1 MIFSE
6 KDLEDYICN
15 NQEKFIKELNK
26 IYGEKEKINFIGRQ
40 VRIGEN
46 NIADLVYYF
55 DKSAGD
61 KDINFID
68 RNYIIVELKYR
79 QLEPK
84 DLAQISRYMTILN
97 EKLLY
102 IEGLMEHTVYGLF
115 VSFGQNDL
123 MQDISMNLP
132 NSNIDYIEI
141 KNDITFKQ
149 ENWHHKEE
157 YIENIKLDQRIIDLD
172 GNSNE

>member
-1 MIFSE
+1 
-6 KDLEDYICN
+6 
-15 NQEKFIKELNK
+15 
-26 IYGEKEKINFIGRQ
+26 
-40 VRIGEN
+40 
-46 NIADLVYYF
+46 
-55 DKSAGD
+55 
-61 KDINFID
+61 
-68 RNYIIVELKYR
+68 
-79 QLEPK
+79 
-84 DLAQISRYMTILN
+84 MTILN